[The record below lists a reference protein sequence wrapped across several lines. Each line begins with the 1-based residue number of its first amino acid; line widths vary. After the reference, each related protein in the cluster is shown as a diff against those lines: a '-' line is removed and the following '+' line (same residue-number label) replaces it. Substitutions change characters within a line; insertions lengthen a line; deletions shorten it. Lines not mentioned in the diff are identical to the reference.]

1 MHAAGGGEHGRGAAG
16 ERQSNQVLPR
26 YDQRRLAIGCD
37 PHNAAAAVER
47 SRDIE
52 VVVNIDR
59 QSLRTPE
66 SAVEDADG
74 AVRIDLLNGI
84 EARSR
89 GASDVQ
95 ISVVAE
101 GEVIGRDAR
110 LQHGEHEDLTVAVDL
125 EDGPAAIADVEIS
138 GWVEGNSGRHAHA
151 FGVRSHGTVLRHA
164 VHRAVITRGNI
175 ETARA
180 VEGHPGGVHHFVQE
194 WLHVVVVVDPVDS
207 NRDLLS
213 ARTGERDV
221 NVALFVD
228 RGIRDRVQVFRDGNA
243 DPYRSRI
250 ALGTIG
256 CDHDL
261 A

>member
-66 SAVEDADG
+66 SAIEDADG

-89 GASDVQ
+89 GPGDIQ
-95 ISVVAE
+95 ISVAAE
-101 GEVIGRDAR
+101 GEMRGGNAR
-110 LQHGEHEDLTVAVDL
+110 LQHGKHEDLAVTIDL
-125 EDGPAAIADVEIS
+125 EDGSAAIAHVEIS
-138 GWVEGNSGRHAHA
+138 GGVESYSRRDAHA
-151 FGVRSHGTVLRHA
+151 FGVRRHGTVLRHT
-164 VHRAVITRGNI
+164 VPRAAT
-175 ETARA
+175 
-180 VEGHPGGVHHFVQE
+180 P
-194 WLHVVVVVDPVDS
+194 
-207 NRDLLS
+207 
-213 ARTGERDV
+213 
-221 NVALFVD
+221 
-228 RGIRDRVQVFRDGNA
+228 
-243 DPYRSRI
+243 
-250 ALGTIG
+250 
-256 CDHDL
+256 
-261 A
+261 

>member
-1 MHAAGGGEHGRGAAG
+1 MYAGGGGQHGGGAAG

-26 YDQRRLAIGCD
+26 YDQRCLAIGRN
-37 PHNAAAAVER
+37 PHESAAAAER

-52 VVVNIDR
+52 VVVNVDR
-59 QSLRTPE
+59 QSLRAPE
-66 SAVEDADG
+66 SAVEDTHG
-74 AVRIDLLNGI
+74 AMRINLLNGI
-84 EARSR
+84 ETRSR
-89 GASDVQ
+89 GAGDVE

-101 GEVIGRDAR
+101 GEMIGGHAR
-110 LQHGEHEDLTVAVDL
+110 LQHGEHEDLAVTVDL
-125 EDGPAAIADVEIS
+125 EDGSAAIADIQVS
-138 GWVEGNSGRHAHA
+138 DWVEGNSGCDAHA

-243 DPYRSRI
+243 DPYLSRI